1 MQCPECGGEFLKK
14 KIAHSEC
21 HEMKFYVF
29 KNTPA
34 WVCSQCG
41 AEYLEPETTKRIDYL
56 IENRIEP
63 EKYEKIPVYTLE

>member
-1 MQCPECGGEFLKK
+1 MQCPECGGGFLKK
-14 KIAHSEC
+14 KIVHSEC

-41 AEYLEPETTKRIDYL
+41 AEYLESETTKRIDYL
-56 IENRIEP
+56 IENKIEP